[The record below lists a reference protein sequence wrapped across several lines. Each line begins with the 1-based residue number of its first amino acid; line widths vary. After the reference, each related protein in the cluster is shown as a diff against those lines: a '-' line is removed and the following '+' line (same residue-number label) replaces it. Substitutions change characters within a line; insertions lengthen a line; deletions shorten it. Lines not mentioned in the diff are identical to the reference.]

1 METSFRHLSLD
12 ERIDFLSEKFD
23 LTQEEA
29 NYLHGKSIPS
39 AIAENLIEN
48 AIGFFQIPLGLA
60 TNFRIDGRDLYI
72 PMAVEETSIIAA
84 CSAAAKWISTRGEI
98 TTTMVGNLIIGQ
110 IQLPNV
116 KSTADTIAKLV
127 AHKDELIRSANA
139 MLPGLVGRGGG
150 VRDLIFRDLPRA
162 SGDGAN
168 MLVIHV
174 LCDSRDAMG
183 ANLINQVC
191 EGLKPKIE
199 EITGEIVGLCIL
211 SNLVDTKLATAKVII
226 RDIDP
231 GMGRGIVEAT
241 RFAEADP
248 YRAATHNKGVLNG
261 IDPILIATGNDWRAV
276 EAGVHAYASRS
287 GRYQPV
293 TSWAL
298 EGADLVG
305 RIEIPMAVGTVGGVT
320 RIHPIAKLALKIL
333 GVKHAEDLARIC
345 AAVGLVQNLAALKA
359 LSTVGI
365 VRGHME
371 LHAANLALA
380 AGSEPFEIPQVRG
393 KLLEM
398 LREKKNIGISVAQEI
413 LQELRSQRIDAKIL

>member
-1 METSFRHLSLD
+1 
-12 ERIDFLSEKFD
+12 
-23 LTQEEA
+23 LTQEEE

-60 TNFRIDGRDLYI
+60 TNFKIDGRDLYI

-98 TTTMVGNLIIGQ
+98 TTAMVGNLIIGQ

-116 KSTADTIAKLV
+116 KSTVDTIAKLT
-127 AHKDELIRSANA
+127 AHEDQLIQSANA

-150 VRDLIFRDLPRA
+150 VRELSFRELPRA
-162 SGDGAN
+162 DGSN

-174 LCDSRDAMG
+174 LCDPRDAMG

-199 EITGEIVGLCIL
+199 ETTGEIVGLCIL
-211 SNLVDTKLATAKVII
+211 SNLVDTKLATAKVVIH
-226 RDIDP
+226 DIDP

-293 TSWAL
+293 TSWEL
-298 EGADLVG
+298 EGSDLVG

-320 RIHPIAKLALKIL
+320 RIHPMAKMNLKIM

-380 AGSEPFEIPQVRG
+380 AGSEPYEIPQVRG
-393 KLLEM
+393 RLLEM

-413 LQELRSQRIDAKIL
+413 LQELRSQRVDVKIL

>member
-1 METSFRHLSLD
+1 METSFRHLSLG
-12 ERIDFLSEKFD
+12 ERIEFLSQKFD
-23 LTQEEA
+23 LTQEEE

-60 TNFRIDGRDLYI
+60 TNFRIDGRELFI

-98 TTTMVGNLIIGQ
+98 TTAMKGNLIIGQ

-116 KSTADTIAKLV
+116 KSTAETIAKLT
-127 AHKDELIRSANA
+127 AHKEELIRAANA

-150 VRDLIFRDLPRA
+150 VRDLSFREFPDT
-162 SGDGAN
+162 N

-174 LCDSRDAMG
+174 LCDPRDAMG

-191 EGLKPKIE
+191 EGLKPKTE

-211 SNLVDTKLATAKVII
+211 SNLVDTKLATAKVVIH
-226 RDIDP
+226 DIDP

-298 EGADLVG
+298 EGNDLVG
-305 RIEIPMAVGTVGGVT
+305 KIEIPMAVGTVGGVT
-320 RIHPIAKLALKIL
+320 RIHPMAKMALKIM